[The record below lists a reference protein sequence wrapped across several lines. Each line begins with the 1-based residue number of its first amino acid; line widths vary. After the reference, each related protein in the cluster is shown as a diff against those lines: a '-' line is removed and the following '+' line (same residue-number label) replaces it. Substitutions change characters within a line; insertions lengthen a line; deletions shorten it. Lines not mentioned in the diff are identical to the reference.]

1 MGLCLLS
8 SQADE
13 AGHRLLTGFVAS
25 PLPRAAMGEEGA
37 KPRTE
42 GRGER
47 AGRTDKLSA
56 KAANSKAQNLKVL
69 AISHQHI
76 V

>member
-1 MGLCLLS
+1 MRLCLLS

-37 KPRTE
+37 KPRTG
-42 GRGER
+42 GRG
-47 AGRTDKLSA
+47 GKGWQDKLSA
-56 KAANSKAQNLKVL
+56 KAVDSKVQNLKVL
-69 AISHQHI
+69 AISHQYRL
-76 V
+76 